1 MAPRAVIKI
10 DFGTGV
16 RLGPGKVKLLECIT
30 ETGSISAAARAM
42 DMSYRR
48 AWLLVA
54 ELNQGFRKPVIAAQT
69 GGKGGGRAELTAFGH
84 DGGAKVT
91 EFGLRIIGI
100 FRQLETEADALAKVR
115 MAQLK

>member
-16 RLGPGKVKLLECIT
+16 RLGPGKARLLECIT

-48 AWLLVA
+48 AWLLVD
-54 ELNQGFRKPVIAAQT
+54 ELNGMFGKPVVETAA
-69 GGKGGGRAELTAFGH
+69 GGAGG
-84 DGGAKVT
+84 GGAKVT
-91 EFGLRIIGI
+91 EFGLRVVGV
-100 FRQLETEADALAKVR
+100 FRQLETEADALAKAR
-115 MAQLK
+115 MAQLALT

>member
-16 RLGPGKVKLLECIT
+16 RLGPGKIKLLECIT

-48 AWLLVA
+48 AWLLVD
-54 ELNQGFRKPVIAAQT
+54 ELNGMFARPVVETAA
-69 GGKGGGRAELTAFGH
+69 GGAGG
-84 DGGAKVT
+84 GGAKVT

>member
-48 AWLLVA
+48 AWLLVD
-54 ELNQGFRKPVIAAQT
+54 ELNGMFARPVVETAA
-69 GGKGGGRAELTAFGH
+69 GGAGG
-84 DGGAKVT
+84 GGAKVT
-91 EFGLRIIGI
+91 EFGLRIIGV
-100 FRQLETEADALAKVR
+100 FRQLETEADALAKAR

>member
-48 AWLLVA
+48 AWLLVD
-54 ELNQGFRKPVIAAQT
+54 ELNGMFARPVVETAA
-69 GGKGGGRAELTAFGH
+69 GGAGG
-84 DGGAKVT
+84 GGAKVT